1 MKYFDEESNTCTPDD
16 CWCSYYDNPYDNYYH
31 SHHLNPAQRHFFWI
45 QEWKKQFQEINEDCR
60 KLGLSSYSKDYVQG
74 VLDSVSPEYPLNM
87 NTKESQE
94 ETSLFDFEIS
104 DWGTEIKPFS

>member
-1 MKYFDEESNTCTPDD
+1 MKYFDEELNTCTPDD
-16 CWCSYYDNPYDNYYH
+16 CWCSHYDNPYDNYYH

-74 VLDSVSPEYPLNM
+74 VLDSVSPEYPLNR

-104 DWGTEIKPFS
+104 DWETEINSHS